1 MFAAAKYTLAAFA
14 VNFASLPALAGDLTA
29 PAVEPQVV
37 APAAAASSSIWNGFW
52 LGLSLGQGSGNYD
65 ISGTVTQDNAE
76 VGTLNLP
83 DIGGTGGLFGAEIG
97 WGHDFGNGWVAGA
110 QLDYTTT
117 SITSD
122 AYLRTVAPAG
132 FETTF
137 KPKFIASGLL
147 RLGYLV
153 NDTTMVYGLAGES
166 YGSFEGNLLVNY
178 GPDSL
183 QTDYGFG
190 AFGTTLG
197 AGIETRLSAKTSL
210 KLEYR
215 TSDFG
220 DVPLGAGP
228 IDIDNAYSASMATS
242 TQTVRATLAIHF

>member
-1 MFAAAKYTLAAFA
+1 MSAAKISLAALA
-14 VNFASLPALAGDLTA
+14 VQCAALPVFAGDLTA
-29 PAVEPQVV
+29 PATEPAVVV
-37 APAAAASSSIWNGFW
+37 AEAAAPASIWSGFW
-52 LGLSLGQGSGNYD
+52 LGLSIGQGSGNYD
-65 ISGTVTQDNAE
+65 ISGTVTQDSTE
-76 VGTLNLP
+76 LGTLNLP
-83 DIGGTGGLFGAEIG
+83 DIGGKGGLFGAEIG

-122 AYLRTVAPAG
+122 AYLHTVAPVG

-153 NDTTMVYGLAGES
+153 NDATMVYGLAGES
-166 YGSFEGNLLVNY
+166 YGSFEGNLMIGY

-183 QTDYGFG
+183 ETGYGFG
-190 AFGTTLG
+190 AFGTTIG

-215 TSDFG
+215 ASDFG
-220 DVPLGAGP
+220 DVLLGAGP
-228 IDIDNAYSASMATS
+228 FPPDYAYSAGMATS